1 MSLRPLFVTQVYEA
15 SLAEGRGWPDF
26 NEQLIDVIR
35 MMAEE
40 DEAGRRWCKAN
51 AYRGYTSYGSLND
64 LP

>member
-1 MSLRPLFVTQVYEA
+1 
-15 SLAEGRGWPDF
+15 
-26 NEQLIDVIR
+26 

-64 LP
+64 LPQRFPSSPS